1 MLLKFE
7 AEAKSLRPRLR
18 PRPMCPE
25 AEIRDCET
33 EAEILASR
41 L

>member
-7 AEAKSLRPRLR
+7 AEAKSLRPRL
-18 PRPMCPE
+18 RPMCPE